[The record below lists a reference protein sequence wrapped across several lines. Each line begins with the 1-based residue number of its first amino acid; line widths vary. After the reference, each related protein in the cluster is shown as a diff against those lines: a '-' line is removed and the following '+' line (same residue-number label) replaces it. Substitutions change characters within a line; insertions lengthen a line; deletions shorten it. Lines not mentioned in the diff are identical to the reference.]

1 MRSDRTKVVHIFYST
16 LPSAKGGDIRS
27 RDVVESQAEVG
38 VDVLAVSSPFQ
49 PPAVPGESV
58 EQFGGVSYYRTY
70 SESDGLHISEKD
82 QGLGVK
88 LKKLGKIIP
97 FVRYIRD
104 LCAREKPDVIHA
116 HSTFFCAAAAY
127 FGGRRQGIPYVYE
140 VRSLWEER
148 SVMKSPTLKNKLVAK
163 AAKTAETLAMRSAD
177 HLIVIS
183 EGLKHEALRRGVPEG
198 KITIIGN
205 AANLTRIPAVEP
217 TYRSK
222 SSSEWVFGYI
232 GNLSD
237 IEGLDLLIDAVRV
250 LREKGWLN
258 PVHIYGGGPA
268 QADLVSRAAQI
279 DGVVFKGAFKPEDA
293 RSIYAEVDIVVNPRR
308 RSALTDKVTPLK
320 PLEAMAYRKPVVVSS
335 VAGML
340 ELVRE
345 GETGF
350 VFEADDQQALA
361 DVLIRVTA
369 AGAALDD
376 VVSKAYAYVLEN
388 RSWRANGLKYQ
399 ALYSTLRRA

>member
-1 MRSDRTKVVHIFYST
+1 MKIAHIFYST

-49 PPAVPGESV
+49 PPAVAGEAV
-58 EQFGGVSYYRTY
+58 EQFGGVNYYRTY

-97 FVRYIRD
+97 FVRYLRD

-127 FGGRRQGIPYVYE
+127 FGGRRLGIPYVYE

-148 SVMKSPTLKNKLVAK
+148 SVMKSPTLKNKLIAK
-163 AAKTAETLAMRSAD
+163 AAKAAETLAMRSAD

-183 EGLKHEALRRGVPEG
+183 EGLKQEALRRGVSEE

-205 AANLTRIPAVEP
+205 AANLSRIPTVQP

-222 SSSEWVFGYI
+222 APSEWVFGYV

-237 IEGLDLLIDAVRV
+237 IEGLDLLIDAVRA
-250 LREKGWLN
+250 LRAKGWLN

-268 QADLVSRAAQI
+268 QAELMGRAAQI
-279 DGVVFKGAFKPEDA
+279 DGVVFKGAFKPENA
-293 RSIYAEVDIVVNPRR
+293 SAIYAGVDIVVNPRR

-340 ELVRE
+340 ELVRD

-350 VFEADDQQALA
+350 VFEADDQRSLA
-361 DVLIRVTA
+361 DTLLKVTE
-369 AGAALDD
+369 AGAGLDH
-376 VVSKAYAYVLEN
+376 VVDNAYSYVLGN
-388 RSWRANGLKYQ
+388 RSWRANGLRYQ
-399 ALYSTLRRA
+399 ALYNTLCRV